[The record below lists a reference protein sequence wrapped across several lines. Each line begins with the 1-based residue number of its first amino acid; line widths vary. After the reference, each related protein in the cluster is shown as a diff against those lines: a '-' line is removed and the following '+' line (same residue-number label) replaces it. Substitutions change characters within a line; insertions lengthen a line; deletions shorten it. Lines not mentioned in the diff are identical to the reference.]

1 MSDHLKDTNFLELL
15 TQQEKAARYLQLLKE
30 VKDAIKRREINNK
43 QLMIFFRE
51 CILQMKSYCLT
62 SNNPGIVESFS
73 KETDGLWNTEVKR
86 KKNFSL
92 NI

>member
-15 TQQEKAARYLQLLKE
+15 TQQEKTARYLQLLKE

-43 QLMIFFRE
+43 QLTIFFRV
-51 CILQMKSYCLT
+51 CILQMKKNSSYCLT

-73 KETDGLWNTEVKR
+73 KETDGPTILE
-86 KKNFSL
+86 
-92 NI
+92 